1 MSLHIPSLVNV
12 ADETK
17 IRNATENNSR
27 KKNSAR
33 KVNVILF
40 VSVELGPKQ
49 AIYGR
54 KLSAGRVQTLPAG

>member
-1 MSLHIPSLVNV
+1 MSQTKPKS
-12 ADETK
+12 ETQRK
-17 IRNATENNSR
+17 TIQE
-27 KKNSAR
+27 KKNSVR